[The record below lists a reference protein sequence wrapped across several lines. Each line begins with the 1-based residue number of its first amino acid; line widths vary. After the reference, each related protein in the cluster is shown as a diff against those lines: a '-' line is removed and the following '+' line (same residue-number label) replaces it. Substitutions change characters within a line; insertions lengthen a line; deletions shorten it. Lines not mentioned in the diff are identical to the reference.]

1 MPCVRS
7 INLASSTPNY
17 CRRLCIS
24 FIPTASF
31 AMAVISC
38 TWCCF
43 GLCVLLMPVSCD
55 ESCPTWLHPSEDGEC
70 VCDPLRI
77 VVICKNECKSKV
89 GVLNLYCLTS
99 NGDGSNTSVVGT
111 CLATLN
117 HGEKFSQTGFYNKV
131 LGNLSDQEEQTCGYL
146 NRQGRLCGKCK
157 PKHSISAYNY
167 DIKCHPCTSSVWK
180 AVVKYVCIAYLPLTI
195 FLCVVLLF
203 RISVTSPAMNV
214 PVLCCQILS
223 SPASL
228 IYLLQ
233 LTRGTHNFYYVNF
246 LSTVYGIWNLD
257 FFRSLIPPICLPLNT
272 MQIMA
277 LDYLVAVY
285 PLFLLT
291 CFYALL
297 KAHDKGCRLVVRLW
311 RPFLWCTA
319 RLRQQ
324 WNIRRSIIDAF
335 ATFLLLSYVKLIN
348 VSCTLL
354 TSTSVYNATGSLIGN
369 VLFYDA
375 TVEYMGPE
383 HRPYAALAILVV
395 VVGVLLPLV
404 LLLLYPM
411 QCFQKCLNRCGLN
424 SPGLQMFM
432 QCFQGYY
439 RDRTDGGRE
448 CRYFAAVY
456 PAFRIAT
463 FVMYS
468 ISHGIIF
475 CFVFPLFCVIVT
487 VSLVFV
493 SPYKQQY
500 QRYNKLDFIMVL
512 SLGIV
517 IDAFLFHFTYIYLKH
532 PYSYIGYIVF
542 LIFSLSPLMY
552 FTVRLCLSMK
562 RVLVQKL
569 SIGHHAS
576 CSGQREDYED
586 LNSIILAN

>member
-1 MPCVRS
+1 M
-7 INLASSTPNY
+7 L
-17 CRRLCIS
+17 LIS
-24 FIPTASF
+24 
-31 AMAVISC
+31 
-38 TWCCF
+38 
-43 GLCVLLMPVSCD
+43 VSCD
-55 ESCPTWLHPSEDGEC
+55 ESCPTWLHPSGDGEC
-70 VCDPLRI
+70 VCDSLRNA
-77 VVICKNECKSKV
+77 VVCKNECKNETKV
-89 GVLNLYCLTS
+89 SVLNIYCLTS

-111 CLATLN
+111 CLAAVN
-117 HGEKFSQTGFYNKV
+117 HGMYIQFGLYNRV
-131 LGNLSDQEEQTCGYL
+131 LKNLLDQEEQTCGYL
-146 NRQGRLCGKCK
+146 NRQGRLCGECK
-157 PKHSISAYNY
+157 PNHSISAYTY
-167 DIKCHPCTSSVWK
+167 DIKCYPCTSSVWK
-180 AVVKYVCIAYLPLTI
+180 AVVEYVCIAYLPLTI
-195 FLCVVLLF
+195 FLCTVILF

-228 IYLLQ
+228 IYFLQ
-233 LTRGTHNFYYVNF
+233 LTRGTHNLYYIKF

-257 FFRSLIPPICLPLNT
+257 FFRSLTPPICLPLNT
-272 MQIMA
+272 MQMMA
-277 LDYLVAVY
+277 LDYLVAAY

-297 KAHDKGCRLVVRLW
+297 RAYDRGCRLVMRLW

-348 VSCTLL
+348 VSHILL
-354 TSTSVYNATGSLIGN
+354 IPTSVRNSTGSWIGDF
-369 VLFYDA
+369 LFYDA
-375 TVEYMGPE
+375 TVEYVGPE
-383 HRPYAALAILVV
+383 HRPYAVLAILIL
-395 VVGVLLPLV
+395 VVGVLFPLI

-468 ISHGIIF
+468 IAPNISF
-475 CFVFPLFCVIVT
+475 CFAFPLFCVIVT

-500 QRYNKLDFIMVL
+500 QKYNKVDFVMVL

-517 IDAFLFHFTYIYLKH
+517 INAYLFHFTTYLKH
-532 PYSYIGYIVF
+532 PYSYIAYIVF
-542 LIFSLSPLMY
+542 LIFSLSPLVY
-552 FTVRLCLSMK
+552 FTVRLSLSMK

-569 SIGHHAS
+569 SICWHHVS
-576 CSGQREDYED
+576 STGLREDYED
-586 LNSIILAN
+586 LNSITLAN